1 LSVALKSRPKF
12 ADYIFA
18 LKPRE
23 TSLLVFIGACSAIIA
38 AASLLDSLPVSD
50 FILAL
55 IAIALGSAGA
65 NGLTNY
71 LDREVDV
78 KMKRTCNRVLP
89 SRKIEPAQKVLP
101 LVILLLIGGLL
112 LAWILSPVC
121 FFIGL
126 IGIIASSI
134 WRKTIS
140 CTFFGIIAGS
150 APVLIGWYAI
160 AKLPVIDILP
170 GLLFCLIAVWT
181 PIHVWTLMMANRTD
195 YENAGLHYFPLSW
208 KDKDVIKILAVLSV
222 ALYIVALLIYFLT
235 GRFHWPYLIIASI
248 LSLIMIYTNTRLLFS
263 PTSQN
268 TWVVY
273 KLSAFPYLGII
284 FTVMAIDS
292 WLM

>member
-1 LSVALKSRPKF
+1 MSVALKSRPSF
-12 ADYIFA
+12 ADYIFV

-38 AASLLDSLPVSD
+38 AASSLNSLPVND

-55 IAIALGSAGA
+55 IAVALGSAGA

-89 SRKIEPAQKVLP
+89 SKKIEPAQKILP
-101 LVILLLIGGLL
+101 LIILLLVIGLL
-112 LAWILSPVC
+112 LAWILSPIC

-126 IGIIASSI
+126 VGIIASGV

-140 CTFFGIIAGS
+140 CTFFGIVAGS

-160 AKLPVIDILP
+160 TKQPVMDVMPVLF
-170 GLLFCLIAVWT
+170 FCLIAIWT
-181 PIHVWTLMMANRTD
+181 PIHVWTLMMANRSD
-195 YENAGLHYFPLSW
+195 YERAGLHYFPLSW
-208 KDKDVIKILAVLSV
+208 KDKDVIKILAVLSLALYLV
-222 ALYIVALLIYFLT
+222 ALSIYFLT
-235 GRFHWPYLIIASI
+235 GRFHWPYLIAASI
-248 LSLIMIYTNTRLLFS
+248 LSLIMIYANVRLLFS
-263 PTSQN
+263 PTSKN
-268 TWVVY
+268 AWVVY